1 MIAAVLGIDPAALFK
16 YHVATQWPK
25 PRTWSRRFSAAFDSV
40 GERDWITFF
49 KEVGI
54 VEPPRAA
61 EKRVRLVLDLVRR
74 GMGRRGGGPVKALSI
89 RQPWASLII
98 AGHKRSRRVLGRRL
112 TRSEDSA
119 SPSRRRSPC
128 RRSSAA
134 AEEEA
139 FQRHSRATGFPAL
152 EQLPMGSVLG
162 TVIVAGCRCIDP
174 EFLESLDDQEEAFG
188 IYAPDRF
195 AWLLEDPQPLEKPV
209 PVCGAQGLWEWS
221 QS

>member
-1 MIAAVLGIDPAALFK
+1 M
-16 YHVATQWPK
+16 
-25 PRTWSRRFSAAFDSV
+25 
-40 GERDWITFF
+40 
-49 KEVGI
+49 
-54 VEPPRAA
+54 
-61 EKRVRLVLDLVRR
+61 
-74 GMGRRGGGPVKALSI
+74 KALSI
-89 RQPWASLII
+89 WQPWASLII
-98 AGHKRSRRVLGRRL
+98 AGHKKIETRPWPAPYQIRGQRIAIASTKSMQAEQRR
-112 TRSEDSA
+112 
-119 SPSRRRSPC
+119 
-128 RRSSAA
+128 A